1 MDSVQPHVCLENLE
15 QWRTAAKRVGRAWE
29 QWLASDETERDWA
42 HEVYLDALAREEQ
55 AAVRLERDIRERSA

>member
-1 MDSVQPHVCLENLE
+1 
-15 QWRTAAKRVGRAWE
+15 VGRAWE